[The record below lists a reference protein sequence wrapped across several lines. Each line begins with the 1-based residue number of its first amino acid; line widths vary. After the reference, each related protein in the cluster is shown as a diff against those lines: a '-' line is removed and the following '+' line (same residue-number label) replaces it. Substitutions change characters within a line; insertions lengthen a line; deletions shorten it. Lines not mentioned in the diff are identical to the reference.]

1 MNPNKRIFTAIS
13 IFLLLGVTACKK
25 QLNVGDPN
33 DPNLTANASDEGGVI
48 QLASGGVYLNG
59 FQNGDGW
66 LGNSYFSLP
75 YGYSELL
82 GDVVTGEAAN
92 QLINQISL
100 PDYALLD
107 DGTKISNTAP
117 SKTVMRLGNTR
128 AQTGAGNNPFYYQ
141 WLNMYAMNNAC
152 NTVLSVLPTVKFT
165 GNAAVKLSTLQA
177 WCYWWKGYAYASIG
191 TLYYA
196 GLVNDAPGSSNNKYL
211 GTDSMML
218 ASNAA
223 LDKAATALAS
233 VTSGTDYNSVLGKL
247 IPSFCQVG
255 NGGILTPAMWIR
267 NINSMKARNLLL
279 NKLSPFVNG
288 NPAATI
294 TGSVMST
301 MTTADWQNILTLAG
315 AGIQKGDFVFTG
327 RSNAVNGFFTASGGS
342 VAALTTGLNT
352 GKTFKLSERLMQD
365 FKPADKRLSN
375 DFTDTVTYLNQ
386 VGGFTF
392 STRYSMVSGGFGAS
406 GVYVYGDNDI
416 GANEVFIAVNYEET
430 QLMLAEANIRLGK
443 IDDGLAFVDAVR
455 IYQGAGIP
463 AVANTGLSLS
473 QALQEFV
480 MERRAA
486 LAFRGLSFY
495 DARRWGWTYD
505 ISKGGGNYNAVV
517 FTSSKKLNTHATIN
531 YDFLDYWDVPADESD
546 LNPPGAGSSPIKNP
560 N

>member
-1 MNPNKRIFTAIS
+1 MNQNKSLYTIIC
-13 IFLLLGVTACKK
+13 ILLLLGMGSCKK

-33 DPNLTANASDEGGVI
+33 DPTITANASSESGVI

-59 FQNGDGW
+59 FNNGDGW

-82 GDVVTGEAAN
+82 GDVVTAEAAN
-92 QLINQISL
+92 QLVNQISL
-100 PDYALLD
+100 PDYVILD
-107 DGTKISNTAP
+107 DGTKVSNTAP
-117 SKTVMRLGNTR
+117 SKTVVRLGNSR

-152 NTVLSVLPTVKFT
+152 NTVLSVLPTITFSGDAKT
-165 GNAAVKLSTLQA
+165 KLNTLEA

-196 GLVNDAPGSSNNKYL
+196 GLVNESAGTVNNKYL
-211 GTDSMML
+211 SKDSMIV

-223 LDKAATALAS
+223 LDKAAALLGA
-233 VTSGTDYNSVLGKL
+233 VTSTTDYSSVLGKL

-279 NKLSPFVNG
+279 NKLAPFVNG
-288 NPAATI
+288 NPSASI
-294 TGSVMST
+294 TGSVMSA
-301 MTTADWQNILTLAG
+301 MTSSDWQSVLTLAG
-315 AGIQKGDFVFTG
+315 SGIQKGDFVFTG
-327 RSNAVNGFFTASGGS
+327 RSTAVNGFFTASGGTVS
-342 VAALTTGLNT
+342 ALTTGLNT
-352 GKTFKLSERLMQD
+352 AKTFKLSERLMQD
-365 FKPADKRLSN
+365 FKSGDKRLKN
-375 DFTDTVTYLNQ
+375 DFTDTVLYLNQ

-392 STRYSMVSGGFGAS
+392 STRYSLVSGGFGAS
-406 GVYVYGDNDI
+406 GVYVYGNNNT
-416 GANEVFIAVNYEET
+416 GANELFIAVNYEENE
-430 QLMLAEANIRLGK
+430 LMLAEANIRLGNT
-443 IDDGLAFVDAVR
+443 DAGLAYVDAVR
-455 IYQGAGIP
+455 AYQGSGVA
-463 AVANTGLSLS
+463 AVTGTGLSLS
-473 QALQEFV
+473 QALQELV

-486 LAFRGLSFY
+486 LAFRGISFY

-505 ISKGGGNYNAVV
+505 VSKGGGGYNSVV
-517 FTSSKKLNTHATIN
+517 YTTTKTLNTHALIN

-546 LNPPGAGSSPIKNP
+546 LNPPGAGSEAIKNP